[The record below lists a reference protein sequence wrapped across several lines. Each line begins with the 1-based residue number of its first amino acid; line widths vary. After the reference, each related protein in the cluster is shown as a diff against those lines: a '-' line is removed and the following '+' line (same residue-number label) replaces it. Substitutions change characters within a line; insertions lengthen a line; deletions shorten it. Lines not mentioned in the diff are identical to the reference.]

1 MPTFFCVNYDAGIK
15 LNACCEKRPLEH
27 QRRGR
32 FLSKIYHPPH
42 KEFRLRLFLSRLLVV
57 FAVLL
62 TLASSAWADTAPAER
77 LLPERIGKYRQV
89 GPTDS
94 APTKG
99 DPNWTDGLTL
109 TATQQAEYVGS
120 DGSRARIA
128 IFRFRQDPEAY
139 EALSVVAD
147 EVRRNQPGLEIIN
160 NIGTAGFAGNDVV
173 GFFKGTSFVRIA
185 GLKGSTPEGLRELAH
200 ALSETLD
207 KGENDI
213 PALIKHLPK
222 PEEAQKNA
230 VFLNSFENL
239 NSLGFQQPVFSAIE
253 SGGNADAVSASYGP
267 SKLLIIEFN
276 TPQLAGD
283 NDRRIIA
290 RIQELW
296 KLGQP
301 APAAYRR
308 VGNYSVFVFDA
319 PDEQTAKQLID
330 QVKYE
335 QVVQWLGENPNI
347 LREAQK
353 RYVNTTLGVLIA
365 VLKASGYA
373 AVACLGLGALI
384 GGLLFSYRRSQQK
397 DVTAFSDAGGMLRLN
412 LDELSAETNPSRL
425 LRERN

>member
-1 MPTFFCVNYDAGIK
+1 
-15 LNACCEKRPLEH
+15 LEH

-42 KEFRLRLFLSRLLVV
+42 KEFRLRLFLLRLLVV
-57 FAVLL
+57 FPVLL
-62 TLASSAWADTAPAER
+62 TLANSALANKAPVER

-89 GPTDS
+89 SVTHYI
-94 APTKG
+94 PTKD
-99 DPNWTDGLTL
+99 DPHWNDALAPV
-109 TATQQAEYVGS
+109 ATQQGEYVGS

-139 EALSVVAD
+139 EALSVVAAAI
-147 EVRRNQPGLEIIN
+147 RRNQPGLEISN
-160 NIGTAGFAGNDVV
+160 SIGTAGFAGNDIVA
-173 GFFKGTSFVRIA
+173 FFKGTSFVRIVA
-185 GLKGSTPEGLRELAH
+185 LKGSTPGGLRDLAQ
-200 ALSETLD
+200 AVSDTLD

-213 PALIKHLPK
+213 PALIKHLPN

-283 NDRRIIA
+283 NDRRVIA

-308 VGNYSVFVFDA
+308 VGNYSVFVFDT
-319 PDEQTAKQLID
+319 PDEQTARQLID

-373 AVACLGLGALI
+373 AVACLGLGGLI
-384 GGLLFSYRRSQQK
+384 GGLLFTYRRSQQK
-397 DVTAFSDAGGMLRLN
+397 DETAFSDAGGMLRLN
-412 LDELSAETNPSRL
+412 LDELSTETNPSRL